1 VVLKLPTV
9 VVRGCTCFFLALLLT
24 ACGDGIKS
32 SERGNEV
39 IKSPNDDRAYR
50 SLELA
55 NGLKVLLI
63 SDPQTDKSAAALDVG
78 VGSAQDPAD
87 REGLAHFLEH
97 MLFLGT
103 DKFPEPEAYQAY
115 ISAHSGSHNAYT
127 AFENTNY
134 FFDIEPQYLAG
145 GLDRFSRFFVAP
157 LFTEAYVDREKN
169 AVYSEYK
176 SKLKNEYRRSLDA
189 LRQEVNPAHPM
200 VKFSVGNLQTLADRD
215 GDKVR
220 DDLLAFYAKHYSA
233 EVMSLVVL
241 GRESLPEL
249 EQMVRSRFSDVP
261 GPEVASNNISEPL
274 FVAGKLPGFMQVR
287 SLKDVRSLSLAFPIP
302 SQRQYYRSKPALFV
316 GDMLGH
322 EGKGSLLEYLKQQ
335 GLAEGLSA
343 GAGLDYNGGGLFN
356 ISVSLTAKGEANW
369 SQVVEAVFQAV
380 NRFKQHGMDEQMFA
394 QQRQLMDI
402 RFRYQEKAAAIHTV
416 SGLAA
421 QLKKYPAAEVLAA
434 PYTLDLYK
442 PELVEQLLSYISP
455 ANAMITLTSRTVD
468 TDKVT
473 ELYHTD
479 YSYQPASGWS
489 QVGLNSLIQMPA
501 VNAFIAEDF
510 TLLNDKAEPQ
520 LPTLIADNQ
529 RYKLWYGADQD
540 FRIPK
545 GEVRATIRSDDAQ
558 RSADHAAKLLM
569 LAALADDSLNSFSYP
584 AMLAGLE
591 FDVSATTRGLSL
603 KVAGYTDKQPLLL
616 TALLDGLQQP
626 TYSQTRFNNIKDE
639 FKRGWQNADYQP
651 PYGRLVTALNESL
664 MLHYWSEQQLLA
676 SLEAIDLDEVLAYR
690 QQFFAQAAMEMLVYG
705 NYSEQQAIDF
715 ADLTAQA
722 LALGGGNTGNNS
734 VVELP
739 AQQNW
744 SRTVAVNHNDAAGL
758 LYVQGRSDDYSERAL
773 MGVTAQLLKAPF
785 YSSLRTEQQLGY
797 IVYGVPKVTLKVPGL
812 MLLVQSPT
820 ATPETIQAAMLSFI
834 AGFAEQ
840 VQAEGEEA
848 FIRQRQALVA
858 AVDKE
863 PENLS
868 QQSGIYWRQIALGYQ
883 QFDMRDELIGHI
895 EAVEYQQW
903 LSFYQQR
910 FVEQLDR
917 SLWLQTTSPA
927 FASPLQAKPMGS
939 VVSFKGQQQYY
950 RYK

>member
-1 VVLKLPTV
+1 
-9 VVRGCTCFFLALLLT
+9 
-24 ACGDGIKS
+24 
-32 SERGNEV
+32 
-39 IKSPNDDRAYR
+39 
-50 SLELA
+50 
-55 NGLKVLLI
+55 
-63 SDPQTDKSAAALDVG
+63 
-78 VGSAQDPAD
+78 
-87 REGLAHFLEH
+87 
-97 MLFLGT
+97 
-103 DKFPEPEAYQAY
+103 
-115 ISAHSGSHNAYT
+115 
-127 AFENTNY
+127 
-134 FFDIEPQYLAG
+134 
-145 GLDRFSRFFVAP
+145 
-157 LFTEAYVDREKN
+157 
-169 AVYSEYK
+169 
-176 SKLKNEYRRSLDA
+176 
-189 LRQEVNPAHPM
+189 
-200 VKFSVGNLQTLADRD
+200 
-215 GDKVR
+215 
-220 DDLLAFYAKHYSA
+220 
-233 EVMSLVVL
+233 
-241 GRESLPEL
+241 
-249 EQMVRSRFSDVP
+249 
-261 GPEVASNNISEPL
+261 L

-510 TLLNDKAEPQ
+510 TLLNDQAEPQ

-690 QQFFAQAAMEMLVYG
+690 QQFFCPGCDGDV
-705 NYSEQQAIDF
+705 
-715 ADLTAQA
+715 
-722 LALGGGNTGNNS
+722 
-734 VVELP
+734 
-739 AQQNW
+739 
-744 SRTVAVNHNDAAGL
+744 GL
-758 LYVQGRSDDYSERAL
+758 W
-773 MGVTAQLLKAPF
+773 QL
-785 YSSLRTEQQLGY
+785 
-797 IVYGVPKVTLKVPGL
+797 
-812 MLLVQSPT
+812 
-820 ATPETIQAAMLSFI
+820 
-834 AGFAEQ
+834 
-840 VQAEGEEA
+840 
-848 FIRQRQALVA
+848 
-858 AVDKE
+858 
-863 PENLS
+863 
-868 QQSGIYWRQIALGYQ
+868 
-883 QFDMRDELIGHI
+883 
-895 EAVEYQQW
+895 
-903 LSFYQQR
+903 
-910 FVEQLDR
+910 
-917 SLWLQTTSPA
+917 
-927 FASPLQAKPMGS
+927 
-939 VVSFKGQQQYY
+939 
-950 RYK
+950 

>member
-249 EQMVRSRFSDVP
+249 EQMVRSRFSESP
-261 GPEVASNNISEPL
+261 GPEVASNDISEPL

-369 SQVVEAVFQAV
+369 S
-380 NRFKQHGMDEQMFA
+380 
-394 QQRQLMDI
+394 
-402 RFRYQEKAAAIHTV
+402 
-416 SGLAA
+416 
-421 QLKKYPAAEVLAA
+421 
-434 PYTLDLYK
+434 
-442 PELVEQLLSYISP
+442 
-455 ANAMITLTSRTVD
+455 
-468 TDKVT
+468 
-473 ELYHTD
+473 
-479 YSYQPASGWS
+479 
-489 QVGLNSLIQMPA
+489 
-501 VNAFIAEDF
+501 
-510 TLLNDKAEPQ
+510 
-520 LPTLIADNQ
+520 
-529 RYKLWYGADQD
+529 
-540 FRIPK
+540 
-545 GEVRATIRSDDAQ
+545 
-558 RSADHAAKLLM
+558 
-569 LAALADDSLNSFSYP
+569 
-584 AMLAGLE
+584 
-591 FDVSATTRGLSL
+591 RG
-603 KVAGYTDKQPLLL
+603 
-616 TALLDGLQQP
+616 
-626 TYSQTRFNNIKDE
+626 
-639 FKRGWQNADYQP
+639 
-651 PYGRLVTALNESL
+651 
-664 MLHYWSEQQLLA
+664 
-676 SLEAIDLDEVLAYR
+676 
-690 QQFFAQAAMEMLVYG
+690 
-705 NYSEQQAIDF
+705 
-715 ADLTAQA
+715 
-722 LALGGGNTGNNS
+722 
-734 VVELP
+734 
-739 AQQNW
+739 
-744 SRTVAVNHNDAAGL
+744 
-758 LYVQGRSDDYSERAL
+758 
-773 MGVTAQLLKAPF
+773 
-785 YSSLRTEQQLGY
+785 
-797 IVYGVPKVTLKVPGL
+797 
-812 MLLVQSPT
+812 
-820 ATPETIQAAMLSFI
+820 
-834 AGFAEQ
+834 
-840 VQAEGEEA
+840 
-848 FIRQRQALVA
+848 
-858 AVDKE
+858 
-863 PENLS
+863 
-868 QQSGIYWRQIALGYQ
+868 
-883 QFDMRDELIGHI
+883 
-895 EAVEYQQW
+895 
-903 LSFYQQR
+903 
-910 FVEQLDR
+910 
-917 SLWLQTTSPA
+917 
-927 FASPLQAKPMGS
+927 
-939 VVSFKGQQQYY
+939 
-950 RYK
+950 